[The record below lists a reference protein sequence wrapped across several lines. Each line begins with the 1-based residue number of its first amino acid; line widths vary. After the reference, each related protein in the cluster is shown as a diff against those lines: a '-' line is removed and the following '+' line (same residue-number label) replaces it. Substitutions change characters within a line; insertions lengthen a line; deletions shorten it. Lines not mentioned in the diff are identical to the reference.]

1 MLQQPEL
8 LAPAGSLETLKY
20 AVMYGAD
27 AVYCALPEFGMRAA
41 PVNLTVG
48 ELHEGCIFAHA
59 RGKKVYLTLNTL
71 PTNEELSKLPRYIQ
85 DAAEAGVDAF
95 IIADLG
101 VLALAKKY
109 APQVERHVST
119 QAGIT
124 NYEAA
129 KVCYELGAKRVVL
142 ARELPLTEIAQIRD
156 NCPQD
161 LELEAFV
168 HGAMCMSVSGRCLL
182 SNYMTGRDS
191 NRGACAQP
199 CRYQYALVEEKRPG
213 EYFPVFEDEKGRPE
227 PRREFIHQV
236 RLKQNGRLIPFQEFF
251 SSEYYYGD
259 YTRSNHW
266 LVERYHIRAPKYRPL
281 ENVNMDEVDASKLY
295 EVLEELQCICHKGRA
310 GDEKKLKVFDLTELE
325 AFVQGT
331 ASAFCQHMRNR
342 GIYGFI

>member
-1 MLQQPEL
+1 MP
-8 LAPAGSLETLKY
+8 G
-20 AVMYGAD
+20 
-27 AVYCALPEFGMRAA
+27 
-41 PVNLTVG
+41 
-48 ELHEGCIFAHA
+48 
-59 RGKKVYLTLNTL
+59 
-71 PTNEELSKLPRYIQ
+71 
-85 DAAEAGVDAF
+85 F
-95 IIADLG
+95 IIHL
-101 VLALAKKY
+101 
-109 APQVERHVST
+109 T
-119 QAGIT
+119 
-124 NYEAA
+124 EAA
-129 KVCYELGAKRVVL
+129 MIMDYMKMKPDSDWKQEFLLGNLLPDTRLGAEKAISHFWSPEGGENI
-142 ARELPLTEIAQIRD
+142 ARAPKLS
-156 NCPQD
+156 CF
-161 LELEAFV
+161 LEKYGHRLDEPVILGYYA
-168 HGAMCMSVSGRCLL
+168 HLYL
-182 SNYMTGRDS
+182 DE
-191 NRGACAQP
+191 
-199 CRYQYALVEEKRPG
+199 RYVDGYWPKIL
-213 EYFPVFEDEKGRPE
+213 VFEDERGRPE